1 MKTSIPPDSL
11 HHGIAKEEPDHMLLA
26 SEYKYFMLNYGMTQ
40 NFCITIYKTQK
51 WAVTD
56 LFWQFR

>member
-1 MKTSIPPDSL
+1 
-11 HHGIAKEEPDHMLLA
+11 MLLA